1 MSTKLQ
7 HAGRWAVFAAVALS
21 CVAPCF
27 ADDEAP
33 PSPGPAL
40 EARQKL
46 FERIQQA
53 KSQGI
58 GIAGYW
64 QAYKALDD
72 QVKAGDTA
80 DKINT
85 RVEQINK
92 AVNDQLDRAKVLKT
106 QKPLPPQGSQVNG
119 SSTPMASHTPHGG
132 PGAGGPAGGAP
143 VTASGTAGAG
153 GKGDALSKLGIP
165 DSLKERLLSDP
176 SLLQKLK
183 EKMAH

>member
-7 HAGRWAVFAAVALS
+7 HAGRLAVFVAVALT
-21 CVAPCF
+21 CVGPCF
-27 ADDEAP
+27 ADDEA

-58 GIAGYW
+58 GIAGYL
-64 QAYKALDD
+64 QAYKALDE
-72 QVKAGDTA
+72 QVKAGDSA

-92 AVNDQLDRAKVLKT
+92 AVNDQLDRAKILKS

-119 SSTPMASHTPHGG
+119 SSTPVASPTPRPAGS
-132 PGAGGPAGGAP
+132 PAAAGGPP
-143 VTASGTAGAG
+143 TTASGSAGG
-153 GKGDALSKLGIP
+153 GKGDSLSKLNIP
-165 DSLKERLLSDP
+165 DSIKDRLLSDP

-183 EKMAH
+183 DKLGR